1 MSTISDALE
10 RIRALTA
17 KELRRKGIFQL
28 FASAA
33 EELGELSRELL
44 IEEKT
49 FGNTYKPGDEGT
61 RAEAVDLAI
70 CALALFYGRG
80 GQHEDLGRLL
90 HQKLDKWEQKHTE
103 AEAGQPGQP

>member
-1 MSTISDALE
+1 MESLVGTLDRIQAL
-10 RIRALTA
+10 AA
-17 KELRRKGIFQL
+17 ADLRQKSIFEL

-49 FGNTYKPGDEGT
+49 FGNTYKQGDEGN

-70 CALALFYGRG
+70 CALAIYYGRG
-80 GQHEDLGRLL
+80 GSHVELDQLL
-90 HQKLDKWEQKHTE
+90 KRKIDKWDGKHGGITS
-103 AEAGQPGQP
+103 PSR